1 MNSVTSPTGLLV
13 DTDSRRAEQYSARRV
28 LWTESSLKRVRTCGH
43 HGILPD
49 GNVAVKLT
57 KADGGSKAGF
67 SGLATCGST
76 WACPVCSA
84 KIGRRRSA
92 DVSSAVAGWQSQGHK
107 VVMVT
112 LTMRHRRG
120 QRLAELWDSLSYAW
134 GRVTSGRAW
143 AEDSARFGAVIPRLI
158 KTGKR
163 AGETDF
169 SPRIGFARV
178 VETTHGANGWHVHV
192 HALMFVSGDV
202 AEGSL
207 GFLAES
213 MYGRWAL
220 ALVDRGLTSPVPEH
234 GVDVRVVAAGDGGAL
249 GRYFSKNVFTADKAG
264 FEVAGGSNKK
274 ARNGNRTPF
283 QILADVLEAGDA
295 DDLAI
300 WWEWEEASHNRRQ
313 LTWSAGL
320 RDFLAL
326 GDEVS
331 DEEAAAEE
339 LGGEVVLMLS
349 APEFLVV
356 RWYAEQLL
364 HLIENQP
371 LAVAKGWIS
380 SLMSLVPTE

>member
-1 MNSVTSPTGLLV
+1 MHSVASAPVLTP
-13 DTDSRRAEQYSARRV
+13 DTDSRRADQYSARRV
-28 LWTESSLKRVRTCGH
+28 LWSESSLKRVRTCGH

-57 KADGGSKAGF
+57 GSGADSKAGF

-84 KIGRRRSA
+84 KIGRRRAA

-120 QRLAELWDSLSYAW
+120 QRLADLWDSLSYAW

-143 AEDSARFGAVIPRLI
+143 TEDCARFGAVIPRQI

-163 AGETDF
+163 AGQTDY

-178 VETTHGANGWHVHV
+178 VETTHGAKGWHVHV

-202 AEGSL
+202 AETSL
-207 GFLAES
+207 GMLAES
-213 MYGRWAL
+213 MYGRWAA

-234 GVDVRVVAAGDGGAL
+234 GVDVRVVARGDGGAL
-249 GRYFSKNVFTADKAG
+249 GKYFSKNVFTADKAG

-283 QILADVLEAGDA
+283 QILADVLEVGDA

-320 RDFLAL
+320 REYLAL
-326 GDEVS
+326 GEEMT

-349 APEFLVV
+349 APEFEVV
-356 RWYAEQLL
+356 RWHAEQLL
-364 HLIENQP
+364 YLVESSP
-371 LAVAKGWIS
+371 LPVVRDWIA
-380 SLMSLVPTE
+380 LLLAGRLL